1 MGMKK
6 ILGIFAVAAMML
18 VACDKD
24 SEGGKSSDY
33 NYSKPKLSA
42 PANPN
47 NNFTFVVDQAQSE
60 TGLKNP
66 DGADD
71 CLLTIAFPPGSSGV
85 AEFENGGAKELQF
98 SVEEPTKADTKKIK
112 SGTVF
117 RVKNWKNGIT
127 SFMVSIGDLKSSEEK
142 TALIAEVNGNE
153 ILLQGTILPEPAY
166 TPFRQDVCRNWEI
179 EETIISVKGD
189 EIPADLGVGR
199 KFTGCKLDEIS
210 KQLVDKGVKIN
221 TLGSEYNVSKIMIS
235 PSGKFAIFFSGKDPY
250 YGDYTLKGT
259 DFSYNFKIFEE
270 DNPILAGSARGK
282 LSVSNG
288 YGRLEVNADLKDNS
302 GKSYSIN
309 IIFKMKPEAVSF

>member
-1 MGMKK
+1 MSMKK
-6 ILGIFAVAAMML
+6 ILGIFAVAAMMF

-24 SEGGKSSDY
+24 SKGGKSSDSD
-33 NYSKPKLSA
+33 YSKPKLSA

-47 NNFTFVVDQAQSE
+47 NNFTFQVNQAEPQ
-60 TGLKNP
+60 TGMKNP

-71 CLLTIAFPPGSSGV
+71 CLLEIAFPPGSSGV
-85 AEFENGGAKELQF
+85 ANFENAGAREIQF
-98 SVEEPTKADTKKIK
+98 SVEEPTRAGLNKLK

-117 RVKNWKNGIT
+117 HVTNWKKGIS
-127 SFMVSIGDLKSSEEK
+127 SFTINIGDLKSSGEEVTL
-142 TALIAEVNGNE
+142 TATINGSN
-153 ILLQGTILPEPAY
+153 ILLKGTLLPEQEY

-179 EETIISVKGD
+179 EETIVSVKGD

-199 KFTGCKLDEIS
+199 KFPGCKLDEIS
-210 KQLVDKGVKIN
+210 EHLVDKGVKIE

-270 DNPILAGSARGK
+270 DNPILAGTARGK

-288 YGRLEVNADLKDNS
+288 FGRLEVNSDLKDNS

-309 IIFKMKPEAVSF
+309 VIFKMKPEAVSF